1 MKALPF
7 VCVMLL
13 LLIGRSEPA
22 AADTQEVITSL
33 KQGGYVLVLRHG
45 ATDERQKDVYPF
57 NFDDMKAQRQLSD
70 QGRDMARQIGAA
82 IKKLG
87 IPVGDVYTS
96 QLNRAVETGK
106 LISDGLVKPVDALTD
121 SSAGSTTGM
130 ANPSG
135 GNTKAGS
142 ALRKLV
148 NTLPAAGTNTLLVT
162 HKTNITD
169 AFGKEASD
177 VQEGESFVYKPNG
190 SGPATF
196 VARIKAADWVAP
208 AVR

>member
-87 IPVGDVYTS
+87 IPRRGC
-96 QLNRAVETGK
+96 L
-106 LISDGLVKPVDALTD
+106 
-121 SSAGSTTGM
+121 
-130 ANPSG
+130 
-135 GNTKAGS
+135 
-142 ALRKLV
+142 
-148 NTLPAAGTNTLLVT
+148 
-162 HKTNITD
+162 H
-169 AFGKEASD
+169 
-177 VQEGESFVYKPNG
+177 
-190 SGPATF
+190 
-196 VARIKAADWVAP
+196 
-208 AVR
+208 